1 MTIDVP
7 VRRDAPEAFVGVDV
21 GGTHTDVQVVHG
33 DREARGKAL
42 TTYDDFSVGVL
53 EAIGAAAQ
61 KLDLTREELLD
72 STRLLM
78 NATTVVTNSIA
89 QLKGAKVGVLVTAGF
104 PDEFRLSGGT
114 RLREVDDHQQTNV
127 PDIVDRRDILEIEER
142 IDALGRELVPLPEEG
157 VLEAAR
163 VLVEERNVKAIA
175 VCFLSSYV
183 NPAHE
188 ARAVELITER
198 YPGLYVVAS
207 SAASSLR
214 GEYARW
220 MTAVLSAFVH
230 EDAELFLSTLGTKL
244 RDAGLNGRTVFFQGL
259 GGGISQERAAQL
271 PLALMG
277 AGPAGGAS
285 GVRDLARRMGHDRV
299 LLGDMGGTSF
309 DTGLVFNHDIQVE
322 KNVKI
327 GRFKTALPLVDV
339 ISVGAGGGSIAWI
352 SERGVPQV
360 GPQSAGSTPGPAA
373 YGRGGTEAT
382 VTDAMVAMNL
392 IDPAN
397 YLSGRL
403 ELKPELAERAIA
415 SAIGEPMGWSVDES
429 AAAIHDLVVA
439 NMANALREVAVS
451 RGHDPR
457 DFVFYAYGGT
467 LPWFAAQIARSLE
480 IGSVLIPHNSSVFCA
495 RGLLVSD
502 FTLRQDRTVQ
512 STLFGQAEIDR
523 VNEAANDLVA
533 LCRSMMEAEG
543 FAPDEVELT
552 RAGDF
557 QFAGQVHA
565 LEMPLP
571 DRDLT
576 EDDVPALQAKF
587 IEVYERTYGKGTA
600 WPFPSQMLNYS
611 VTARG
616 KLPHPST
623 TPAGLNP
630 RHTHEMLKG
639 WREVFLPAERRRV
652 EIPIYDEALFTPGSR
667 IDGPALIESTDTTL
681 LVPSMAHA
689 ERDEYQNIVLTVAKE
704 A

>member
-1 MTIDVP
+1 MSIDTP
-7 VRRDAPEAFVGVDV
+7 VRRDAGEAFVGVDV

-33 DREARGKAL
+33 DRQARGKAL

-53 EAIGAAAQ
+53 EAIGAAAEE
-61 KLDLTREELLD
+61 LGLTREELLD
-72 STRLLM
+72 STRLLV

-104 PDEFRLSGGT
+104 TDEFRLSGGT
-114 RLREVDDHQQTNV
+114 RLREVDDHLQTNV

-142 IDALGRELVPLPEEG
+142 IDALGRELVPLSEEG

-163 VLVEERNVKAIA
+163 MLVEERRVEAIA

-183 NPAHE
+183 DPAHE
-188 ARAVELITER
+188 TRAVEIIAER
-198 YPGLYVVAS
+198 YPDLYVIAS
-207 SAASSLR
+207 STASSLR
-214 GEYARW
+214 GEYPRW

-230 EDAELFLSTLGTKL
+230 EDAGVFLRTLGTKL
-244 RDAGLNGRTVFFQGL
+244 HEAGLNGQTVFFQGL
-259 GGGISQERAAQL
+259 GGGISQERAEQF

-277 AGPAGGAS
+277 AGPAGGAA
-285 GVRDLARRMGHDRV
+285 GARDLARRMGHVGV

-309 DTGLVFNHDIQVE
+309 DTGLIFDYDIQVE
-322 KNVKI
+322 KNVRI

-360 GPQSAGSTPGPAA
+360 GPQSAGSAPGPAA
-373 YGRGGTEAT
+373 YGRGGIEPT

-397 YLSGRL
+397 YLNGRL
-403 ELKPELAERAIA
+403 ELKPHLAEQAIA
-415 SAIGEPMGWSVDES
+415 SVIGEPMGWSVDES

-480 IGSVLIPHNSSVFCA
+480 IESVLIPHNSSVFCA
-495 RGLLVSD
+495 RGLLVAD

-512 STLFGQAEIDR
+512 SMLFGQDEIDR

-533 LCRSMMEAEG
+533 LCRAMMEAEG
-543 FAPDEVELT
+543 FAPEDVEIS

-571 DRDLT
+571 DRDLIG
-576 EDDVPALQAKF
+576 DDVPALQAQF
-587 IEVYERTYGKGTA
+587 TEVYERTYGPGTA
-600 WPFPSQMLNYS
+600 WPFPPQILNYS

-616 KLPHPST
+616 KLPHPAVA
-623 TPAGLNP
+623 PEVLDP
-630 RHTHEMLKG
+630 RTSDQMLKER
-639 WREVFLPAERRRV
+639 REVFLPAERRRA

-667 IDGPALIESTDTTL
+667 IEGPALIESTDTTL
-681 LVPSMAHA
+681 LIPSRAHA
-689 ERDEYQNIVLTVAKE
+689 ERDQHQNIVLTVSKE